1 MDGCSIFREE
11 LAIRYPDH
19 GHALW
24 EPDPDGLYEAVEVGD
39 VGFIRSGYFH
49 RLFNA
54 LRIPEAPSNPKSPDG
69 PKYPPKLQ
77 PKNPY
82 HIRKG
87 RDNHQDFF
95 SSNITKRS
103 QDIYASG

>member
-1 MDGCSIFREE
+1 MDGCSIFREQ
-11 LAIRYPDH
+11 LATRYPAH

-24 EPDPDGLYEAVEVGD
+24 QPDPDGLYEAVEVGD

-54 LRIPEAPSNPKSPDG
+54 LQPPDTHSDSDSSAG
-69 PKYPPKLQ
+69 PKYPQKLQ
-77 PKNPY
+77 PKNSQ

-87 RDNHQDFF
+87 RDNHQEFF
-95 SSNITKRS
+95 SNNVTKRS
-103 QDIYASG
+103 QGIYASG

>member
-11 LAIRYPDH
+11 LAIRYPAH

-24 EPDPDGLYEAVEVGD
+24 EPDPEGLYEAVEVGD
-39 VGFIRSGYFH
+39 IGFIRNGYFH

-54 LRIPEAPSNPKSPDG
+54 LGLPDSPSDPGSSNG

-77 PKNPY
+77 PQNPD

-87 RDNHQDFF
+87 RDSHQEFF
-95 SSNITKRS
+95 SNNVTRRS